1 MGEVDEEDDAGPDD
15 VGGREYRDREKRR
28 RWRSSKG

>member
-1 MGEVDEEDDAGPDD
+1 MGEVDEEDDGLDD

-28 RWRSSKG
+28 RWRSSKV